1 MHLFCSNFWMFT
13 NCCCQC
19 KRDSKKSSLLAELA
33 SIPTSFVAF
42 LYMLQVAKYFCMIHL
57 SDLGTLVFDKIIAY
71 FWTWCFIINKAFLST
86 MLTCA
91 DNTLWNTTHFMK
103 RYVCMFAFIIRV
115 VTKYCITHPISY
127 HFIHILIRHV
137 KTVTSAVHKKMI
149 HMRQ

>member
-1 MHLFCSNFWMFT
+1 
-13 NCCCQC
+13 
-19 KRDSKKSSLLAELA
+19 
-33 SIPTSFVAF
+33 
-42 LYMLQVAKYFCMIHL
+42 
-57 SDLGTLVFDKIIAY
+57 
-71 FWTWCFIINKAFLST
+71 

-137 KTVTSAVHKKMI
+137 KTVTSAVHKKNDTHEAMKSASYFI
-149 HMRQ
+149 HV

>member
-1 MHLFCSNFWMFT
+1 M
-13 NCCCQC
+13 
-19 KRDSKKSSLLAELA
+19 
-33 SIPTSFVAF
+33 PTF
-42 LYMLQVAKYFCMIHL
+42 
-57 SDLGTLVFDKIIAY
+57 G
-71 FWTWCFIINKAFLST
+71 TWCFIINKAFLST

-115 VTKYCITHPISY
+115 VAKYCITHPISY

-149 HMRQ
+149 HMRQWTVLLILFMFKFRHVKHWASELSITRLNKLKIKTWFNLLLLSIWWFI